1 VGAARIWLI
10 RHGETEWTRSGQ
22 HTGTTDIALTDN
34 GREQARSLAPLVA
47 GAHLVRALSSP
58 MARALETARLAGIA
72 DPEITNDLCEL
83 GYGEYEG
90 RTTAEIRKT
99 DPGWSVWDDDAP
111 GGEKLAAAATRCR
124 RVIDQVEG
132 SDGDVA
138 LFGHGHIFRILGAT
152 WIGLPPA
159 GGKLLGLSPASVS
172 ILGHEHEY
180 RVVDLWNLTPSFLT
194 PA

>member
-1 VGAARIWLI
+1 MGAARIWLI

-22 HTGTTDIALTDN
+22 HTGTTDIPLTDH
-34 GREQARSLAPLVA
+34 GREQARALAPLVA
-47 GAHLVRALSSP
+47 GAHFVSVLSSP
-58 MARALETARLAGIA
+58 MTRARDTARLAGVA
-72 DPEITNDLCEL
+72 DPEITDDLCEL

-99 DPGWSVWDDDAP
+99 DTGWSVWDDDAP
-111 GGEKLAAAATRCR
+111 GGEKLAAAAARCR
-124 RVIDQVEG
+124 RVIEHVEG

-152 WIGLPPA
+152 WIGLPPT

-180 RVVDLWNLTPSFLT
+180 HVLDLWNLTPSFLV